1 MRRLQL
7 IVFALLLAACLLLPR
22 ASQAQGAQRCFRDIP
37 GITNCIEGR
46 FREYWEQNGGL
57 PVFGY
62 PITPATMEQ
71 TWEPHPTTLAFYAPL
86 QPPVMAGSV
95 FRWRLFVPPGSPA
108 LMLLSV
114 IVASGNP

>member
-62 PITPATMEQ
+62 PITPAMMEQ
-71 TWEPHPTTLAFYAPL
+71 T
-86 QPPVMAGSV
+86 
-95 FRWRLFVPPGSPA
+95 
-108 LMLLSV
+108 
-114 IVASGNP
+114 